1 MNLSSLPSGLPRD
14 DAGYARRKDTV
25 PRNDDAAWLGRML
38 EHVMISA
45 MPRDPTVAL
54 ELGYDCV
61 SVCVRLD
68 HERLL

>member
-54 ELGYDCV
+54 EPGYDCV